1 MKKVFKRVIL
11 AFLLLITL
19 TGLFSVNAAESDRT
33 YREAYLLLQAN
44 GNFNNPILSIKK
56 TPVEN
61 IIGGWVLDNRGGIPR
76 TDITNPVTTIEDVST
91 TEGTAFIREFNK
103 ITDDIIRADFYVSAS
118 GDGFFAEFTDE
129 DGNPVYRIKIIDKKW
144 HILQSDGTYKYLRS
158 ATYNSNTK
166 FRVYINLRDGISKTY
181 INDGNY
187 KEHELLS
194 DNILNFRFASDEE
207 SVVSYSPSNMQF
219 VANYSVFDDFS
230 LFKPINTYGWK
241 TVSGSYVVD
250 SVSQTLSL
258 KANSSMQASF
268 EEIDIKCA
276 AESQI
281 RVKTG
286 QDAAMLVKAG
296 DETSVKVEIRDGKLY
311 ANEKELYTLK
321 YPDMWYKVRILANPG
336 ESKADIYLNGR
347 VVGTVMLYTESP
359 IDRFEISS
367 TSGSVSFDDI
377 KVFAV
382 IDHDDYVPEPSQRA
396 NLDDYIVAVN
406 ICSLWKNTGYS
417 AGWGCISPYEENK
430 PVIGYYDEGVPETA
444 DWEIKFMVE
453 HGIDVQSYCWYNNAS
468 NGPVKTPWGGD
479 HLHDGYM
486 YAKYSDYIKYMI
498 MWETNAT
505 ACNSAQF
512 RNYIVPFWFENYF
525 LDDRY
530 LKIDNKI
537 VINAWSVG
545 NLITNK
551 YFGSYEGL
559 KAEIDYLEKV
569 AKEHGFDGVIMLC
582 SITND
587 SKIYE
592 CGFDGSMAYNWGTN
606 GCLYEHNISEN
617 ETHAKTAQANG
628 YYHIPT
634 VSIGFNGVPWG
645 YNRTPNIS
653 VDDYLKCHEW
663 VKNTYLPKYA
673 NKSWNKKFV
682 WLSTWNEYG
691 EGTYIMPSKLCGFGY
706 LDAVRSTYTNFS
718 TTHTDHV
725 PDDIQLERITHLFPQ
740 YARRLVRLRDNVE
753 NVGELTECVNTFK
766 FIPGKT
772 NSISANV
779 TVNSDGSLNGTS
791 RNNDPIIYIS
801 GISKTTPVDISDV
814 DIVRVVAKVPE
825 NSLMQI
831 FYQTDLH
838 PALNQNG
845 SIDSAKHEK
854 QGATAVASSGEY
866 ANYDFYLSHQDTW
879 EGNLFNLRFDPTT
892 FNNAEFQIKKVEFLR
907 SNIDVNI
914 NGIKMNSGI
923 LPDLFNTRLLFPY
936 DTDTCVQYNLHTH
949 YTWRKDEGL
958 FILEGNGHKAEFNV
972 GSDIYIIDGEER
984 ELGYT
989 MYLKDG
995 VPMLD
1000 FELLAE
1006 DFGYEHQRTENGL
1019 FINTPEKKMY
1029 DEYLIKDS
1037 AAWEFNGVDAEGF
1050 IPVEATASAVNGY
1063 LHIDSPGLSS
1073 NPDPQ
1078 ILTQRPLD
1086 IPYSEYNVLEM
1097 RVRYEFQKKTKD
1109 KLQIFFAT
1117 QKSTSFSEDKS
1128 FTIPL
1133 TSNTSNGEWVTY
1145 RVVLSDNKY
1154 WNDIATRIRI
1164 DPFNAKGFMD
1174 IDYIRFS
1181 FDKSYVNKLNPLG
1194 LVSGNAAGIT
1204 TESSKFY
1211 STGSTLSVVEDPGP
1225 NSNPGNQVYLVTCK
1239 PNGKYIFFR
1248 HDVMLRMGATYKVA
1262 FDIKLVGDSSGN
1274 TDVTTSVVC
1283 DFTYS
1288 DSLNER
1294 TDGGHHFGHTKNI
1307 SPSDGWVHIEKTFTV
1322 KNIDDYTGHQA
1333 GFFTDPTSSG
1343 NGASFMVDN
1352 FSIVEV

>member
-44 GNFNNPILSIKK
+44 GTFNNPILSIKK

-241 TVSGSYVVD
+241 TVSGGYVVD

-286 QDAAMLVKAG
+286 QDAAMLIKAG

-347 VVGTVMLYTESP
+347 VVGTVMLYTESA

-545 NLITNK
+545 NLITDK

-592 CGFDGSMAYNWGTN
+592 CGFDGSMAYNWQQYGY
-606 GCLYEHNISEN
+606 LYSHNVSSN
-617 ETHAKTAQANG
+617 LQQANTAAANG

-634 VSIGFNGVPWG
+634 ISIGFNGVPWG
-645 YNRTPNIS
+645 YNRTPTMT

-663 VKNTYLPKYA
+663 VKNTYLPTYA
-673 NKSWNKKFV
+673 TKNSWNEKLV

-691 EGTYIMPSKLCGFGY
+691 EGTYIMPANLCGFGY
-706 LDAVRSTYTNFS
+706 LDVIRSTYTDYADS
-718 TTHTDHV
+718 HTDHT
-725 PDDIQLERITHLFPQ
+725 PTPSQLERITHLFPQ
-740 YARRLVRLRDNVE
+740 YARRLVRLRDKVD
-753 NVGELTECVNTFK
+753 NTGAITTVKKKLPFHGSFK
-766 FIPGKT
+766 YH
-772 NSISANV
+772 NISNLV
-779 TVNSDGSLNGTS
+779 IGNDGSVSGTS
-791 RNNDPIIYIS
+791 TNNDAILFSP
-801 GISKTTPVDISDV
+801 DISQTNPF
-814 DIVRVVAKVPE
+814 DITDCNAVKVTAKVPLGSQVEVFFITEEDSTWHANKSSSVSAHTDELYSYIIPVSE
-825 NSLMQI
+825 NR
-831 FYQTDLH
+831 
-838 PALNQNG
+838 A
-845 SIDSAKHEK
+845 
-854 QGATAVASSGEY
+854 
-866 ANYDFYLSHQDTW
+866 W
-879 EGNLFNLRFDPTT
+879 EGKLTGLRIDPTNIPNT
-892 FNNAEFQIKKVEFLR
+892 GFYVQSVELIEI
-907 SNIDVNI
+907 SNKSISLTV
-914 NGIKMNSGI
+914 NGIKMESGI
-923 LPDLFNTRLLFPY
+923 LPDIKNDLLLFPY

-972 GSDIYIIDGEER
+972 GSDVYTLDGTEIP
-984 ELGYT
+984 LGYT

-1097 RVRYEFQKKTKD
+1097 RVRYEFEEKTKD

-1133 TSNTSNGEWVTY
+1133 TSNTSNGDWVTY

-1154 WNDIATRIRI
+1154 WNDIATRMRI

-1181 FDKSYVNKLNPLG
+1181 FDKSYVNALNPLG

-1211 STGSTLSVVEDPGP
+1211 STGSTLSVVENPGP

-1322 KNIDDYTGHQA
+1322 KNIDDYTGHQV